1 MRIAPIAALALL
13 ACGCATPPALSQV
26 QTIPPGHWGGD
37 QIALEIRADGSG
49 RIELSCA
56 SAEFT
61 GPVKL
66 DIGGHF
72 LTSGRY
78 WRGTGVAMRDPPPPV
93 PASISGRLDRGGIVW
108 LDIALADS
116 YPVRSARLER
126 GAEPNLLRCL

>member
-1 MRIAPIAALALL
+1 MRLATAAALLL
-13 ACGCATPPALSQV
+13 AGCVHGEYRPEGS
-26 QTIPPGHWGGD
+26 TIPAGRWGGD
-37 QIALEIRADGSG
+37 QIALEIRGDGSG

-78 WRGTGVAMRDPPPPV
+78 WRGTGVAMRDPPPPA
-93 PASISGRLDRGGIVW
+93 PASISGRLDRNGILW
-108 LDIALADS
+108 LDIALAES
-116 YPVRSARLER
+116 YPVRSARLEL
-126 GAEPNLLRCL
+126 GATPKLLRCL